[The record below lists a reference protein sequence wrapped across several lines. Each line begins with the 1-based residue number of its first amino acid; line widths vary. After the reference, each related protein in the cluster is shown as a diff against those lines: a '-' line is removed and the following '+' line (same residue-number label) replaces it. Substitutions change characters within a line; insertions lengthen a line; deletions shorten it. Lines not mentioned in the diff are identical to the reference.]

1 MCWNA
6 EISLNTFIFGFISSI
21 IVYILV
27 YFDNVSIIII
37 LSFTSIQLLE
47 YFIWKYIDNK
57 EINEILSKIGLFII
71 GIQIFLLCFSYKIKK
86 IRKYLLYLYF
96 IFVILFIIIELK
108 NIEFRSIKGDNGHLR
123 WLWLDINIIWIII
136 FTSFYLIT
144 MFPYKNN
151 SNIIKFLF
159 VLITLII
166 SLYYYY
172 KNKTWGSMWC
182 YFSNILWIFLII
194 YSIFNHINNYQFV

>member
-21 IVYILV
+21 IVYILG
-27 YFDNVSIIII
+27 YIENGLIILL

-71 GIQIFLLCFSYKIKK
+71 GIQIFLLCFFYKNKK

-96 IFVILFIIIELK
+96 IFVILFIIIELR

-123 WLWLDINIIWIII
+123 WLWLDFNIIWIII